1 MLQEKI
7 LEKLKQSGKQVF
19 SEKEYYS
26 LFAAKSSF
34 EKQELKKVLTHLE
47 RRGEV
52 VFDQKVKK
60 YFLFDEKRFVKGVL
74 ESNEKGF
81 AFIDS
86 IPNEKDGLF
95 IAGRNLNGAFHKDTV
110 IAHKFVRLGKIE
122 GEVITVLERGLKEI
136 VGTFDKKGN
145 TAFVIPDERKF
156 ISDIYI
162 PMRKDFGAVNGQK
175 VVAKINIYP
184 KNDKSPEGEIIDIL
198 GFPNDKGVD
207 VLSVAVQYG
216 IKDKFPENVEQAAKK
231 IPQEVTRQEVAGRVD
246 FRNDI
251 VMTIDGED
259 TKDFDDAVSI
269 SKNTNGTYRLGVHI
283 ADVEHYVKQS
293 SPIDKEA
300 YERGTSVYFPN
311 AVFPM
316 LPVGLSNGICSLNP
330 NVDRLTLSCI
340 MNINDSGKVVS
351 FEICESVIRSSY
363 RLTYNEVT
371 KIINGDVTLRQKYKA
386 IIKQIDLMNSLAE
399 TLMKKRE
406 SRGALDFETKEV
418 KFEFDTNGRVADIVP
433 HERTISHKI
442 IEEFMVLANETVAE
456 FAFHLEMPFLYRVH
470 EKPSEDKLADLN
482 YFLAGLGLSVKGDLK
497 NIHSSSLQKVLKSIE
512 GKSFENIASSV
523 MLRSM
528 QKAKYQPINLGHF
541 GLGSKCY
548 CHFTSPIRRY
558 PDLIVHRA
566 VKLSLKGMMDEK
578 TASKLKQFVNK
589 AGFHCTEREIAA
601 DKAER
606 DIDDMK
612 KAEYAK
618 KFIGKEFPGVIS
630 GVTNFGIFVELD
642 NTLEGLIH
650 IDYLPRDRYEFNE
663 KSYTLTGKNNK
674 FSLGQKLNI
683 IIANADTETK
693 KIDFAL
699 A

>member
-19 SEKEYYS
+19 SEKEYY
-26 LFAAKSSF
+26 LFFAAKSNF
-34 EKQELKKVLTHLE
+34 EKQELKKALTHLE
-47 RRGEV
+47 RKGEV

-81 AFIDS
+81 AFIDN
-86 IPNEKDGLF
+86 IPSESEGLF

-110 IAHKFVRLGKIE
+110 IAHKFVRQGKPE
-122 GEVITVLERGLKEI
+122 GEIVAVLERGLKEI

-145 TAFVIPDERKF
+145 TTFVIPDERKF
-156 ISDIYI
+156 VSDIYI

-175 VVAKINIYP
+175 VIAKINIYP
-184 KNDKSPEGEIIDIL
+184 KNDKSPEGEVIGIL
-198 GFPNDKGVD
+198 GFPDDKGVD
-207 VLSVAVQYG
+207 VLSVAAQYG
-216 IKDKFPENVEQAAKK
+216 IKEKFSENVEQATKR
-231 IPQEVTRQEVAGRVD
+231 IPQEVTRQEISGRVD
-246 FRNDI
+246 FRNDV

-269 SKNTNGTYRLGVHI
+269 SKNANGTYRLGVHI

-293 SPIDKEA
+293 SVIDKEA

-330 NVDRLTLSCI
+330 HVDRLTLSCV
-340 MNINDSGKVVS
+340 MNINENGKVVS
-351 FEICESVIRSSY
+351 FEICESVIRSAY
-363 RLTYNEVT
+363 RLTYTEVT
-371 KIINGDVTLRQKYKA
+371 KIINGDAKLRQTYKS
-386 IIKQIDLMNSLAE
+386 ILKQIDLMNSLAGV
-399 TLMKKRE
+399 LIKKRE

-418 KFEFDTNGRVADIVP
+418 KFKFDANNKVEAIVP

-456 FAFHLEMPFLYRVH
+456 FAFHLEVPFLYRVH
-470 EKPSEDKLADLN
+470 EKPTEDKLIDLN
-482 YFLAGLGLSVKGDLK
+482 YFLAGLGLSVKGDLA
-497 NIHSSSLQKVLKSIE
+497 NIHSSSLQKVLKSIA

-528 QKAKYQPINLGHF
+528 QKAKYQPTNLGHF

-558 PDLIVHRA
+558 PDLVVHRV
-566 VKLSLKGMMDEK
+566 VKLALKGMMDEK
-578 TASKLKQFVNK
+578 TTAKLKQFVDK

-612 KAEYAK
+612 KAEYAR
-618 KFIGKEFPGVIS
+618 KFIGKEFSGVIS
-630 GVTNFGIFVELD
+630 GVTSFGIFVELE

-650 IDYLPRDRYEFNE
+650 IDYLPFDRYEFNE
-663 KSYTLTGKNNK
+663 KNYTLTGKNNK
-674 FSLGQKLNI
+674 FVLGQKLNV